1 MRSEHAER
9 PIASCID
16 VVKTYRTSRSEVR
29 ALGGV
34 TAVFPEGALAA
45 VVGPSGSGKSSLLR
59 LLAGL
64 DRPDGG
70 SIEVV
75 GVPIHRASA
84 RRLRRLRRTTVGYVF
99 QRASDNF
106 FTHLTVGEH
115 LAMAARHRDGSTAMG
130 PAEVLDVL
138 GIGHRVGH
146 LPAELSGGEQQR
158 AAFAQVLVAGA
169 TLVVADEPTAEL
181 DSASGADVLHVI
193 RELVGRG
200 VSFVLATHDRDVMRA
215 ADVVLPLEHGEVRE
229 RRRGA
234 RTEVA
239 WGAGSARDQDD
250 GWTAF
255 QPPVLEVRNLR
266 KTYRRGDEQV
276 HAVAGAD
283 LDVRRGE
290 LVGLVGRSGSGKTTL
305 LNVVAGWERPD
316 EGRVTVEGR
325 ELGRTPSWSEVAVLP
340 QRLGLIEE
348 LTIRENVE
356 YPARLTGTLAERAD
370 FLDGLIDAFGLEALQ
385 HRYPKETSVGEQQR
399 AALARALV
407 LSPLVMLA
415 DEPTGHQDR
424 GWTERIFEA
433 IRREAGNGTACLM
446 ATHDEDVIGFLD
458 RVLSM
463 ADGELSQRPA

>member
-1 MRSEHAER
+1 MVER
-9 PIASCID
+9 PIASCTG
-16 VVKTYRTSRSEVR
+16 VVKTYRTARSEVR
-29 ALGGV
+29 ALKGID
-34 TAVFPEGALAA
+34 ARFPARALTA

-64 DRPDGG
+64 DRPDAG
-70 SIEVV
+70 SIDVV
-75 GVPIHRASA
+75 GVAVHRASL

-115 LAMAARHRDGSTAMG
+115 LAMAAHHRDGAAGMD
-130 PAEVLDVL
+130 PAEVLDL
-138 GIGHRVGH
+138 LEIAHRADHV
-146 LPAELSGGEQQR
+146 PDQLSGGEQQR

-169 TLVVADEPTAEL
+169 ELVVADEPTAEL
-181 DSASGADVLHVI
+181 DSGSAADVL
-193 RELVGRG
+193 RLVRTLVERG
-200 VSFVLATHDRDVMRA
+200 VSFVLATHDRDVMRV
-215 ADVVLPLEHGEVRE
+215 ADEVIALEHGEVVRHH
-229 RRRGA
+229 RHPAGA
-234 RTEVA
+234 MA
-239 WGAGSARDQDD
+239 PARLAPGDD
-250 GWTAF
+250 EGWFAA
-255 QPPVLEVRNLR
+255 QPVLEVRSLR
-266 KTYRRGDEQV
+266 KTYRRGEERV

-283 LDVRRGE
+283 LEVRRGE

-316 EGRVTVEGR
+316 EGRITLEGR

-356 YPARLTGTLAERAD
+356 YPARLTRTLAERAG
-370 FLDGLIDAFGLEALQ
+370 FIEGLLEAFGLEALQ

-407 LSPLVMLA
+407 LSPLVVLA

-424 GWTERIFEA
+424 GWTERIFQA
-433 IRREAGNGTACLM
+433 VRRETQGGTACLM
-446 ATHDEDVIGFLD
+446 ATHDQDLIGFLD

-463 ADGELSQRPA
+463 ADGELTERPA

>member
-1 MRSEHAER
+1 MPSER
-9 PIASCID
+9 PIASCVG

-29 ALGGV
+29 ALKGID
-34 TAVFPEGALAA
+34 ARFPSGALTT

-64 DRPDGG
+64 DRPDAGT
-70 SIEVV
+70 IEVA
-75 GVPIHRASA
+75 GVAVHRASA

-106 FTHLTVGEH
+106 FSHLTVGEH
-115 LAMAARHRDGSTAMG
+115 LAMAAHHRQAGME
-130 PAEVLDVL
+130 PAEVLDL
-138 GIGHRVGH
+138 LEIGHRAEH
-146 LPAELSGGEQQR
+146 RPEELSGGEQQR

-169 TLVVADEPTAEL
+169 RLVVADEPTAEL
-181 DSASGADVLHVI
+181 DSGSAADVLRLI
-193 RELVGRG
+193 RTLVGRG

-215 ADVVLPLEHGEVRE
+215 ADAVVALEHGDVVR
-229 RRRGA
+229 RPHRSPTGA
-234 RTEVA
+234 VRSDRDEDEGWFA
-239 WGAGSARDQDD
+239 AG
-250 GWTAF
+250 
-255 QPPVLEVRNLR
+255 PVLEVRSLR

-283 LDVRRGE
+283 LEVRRGE

-316 EGRVTVEGR
+316 DGRIALDGR
-325 ELGRTPSWSEVAVLP
+325 ELGRIPSWSEVAVLP

-356 YPARLTGTLAERAD
+356 YPARLTGTRSERRA
-370 FLDGLIDAFGLEALQ
+370 FVDGLIEAFGLEALQ

-407 LSPLVMLA
+407 LSPLVVLA

-433 IRREAGNGTACLM
+433 IRREAGGGTACLM
-446 ATHDEDVIGFLD
+446 ATHDEDLIGFLD
-458 RVLSM
+458 RVLTM
-463 ADGELSQRPA
+463 ADGRLGELPA